1 MDILPCILM
10 KYQIKHSFQWLNLH
24 CGDWYMVTF
33 HLVYFKCIGQVVK
46 NMPKKFGIVK
56 NLVFDWFFF
65 KYACC
70 SDACMIFCR
79 DLKNLWND
87 MRRKPC
93 CSCVLLLTWN
103 NYFIVRHCQYPM
115 SLSYTLLS
123 QDVIQDVN
131 KHVIVINN
139 VIHSNETMLYYCS
152 TFTCVWNMSTWQ
164 CYLHRFHFRT

>member
-1 MDILPCILM
+1 MASNNYFLKKNTLW
-10 KYQIKHSFQWLNLH
+10 WLIH
-24 CGDWYMVTF
+24 GHI
-33 HLVYFKCIGQVVK
+33 HLVYIKCIGQVVK
-46 NMPKKFGIVK
+46 KICLKIWNCEKSCIW
-56 NLVFDWFFF
+56 LFF

-70 SDACMIFCR
+70 SDACMIFCC
-79 DLKNLWND
+79 DFKNLWND

-93 CSCVLLLTWN
+93 CSYVLLLTWN

-139 VIHSNETMLYYCS
+139 VIHNNETMLYYCS

-164 CYLHRFHFRT
+164 CCLHRFHFTT